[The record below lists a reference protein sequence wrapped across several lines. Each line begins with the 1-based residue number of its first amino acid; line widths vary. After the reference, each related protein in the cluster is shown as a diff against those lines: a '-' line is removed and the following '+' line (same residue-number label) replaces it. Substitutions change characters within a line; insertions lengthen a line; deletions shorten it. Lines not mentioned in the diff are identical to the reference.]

1 MSGVVFIVTS
11 GLYEDYHIEG
21 VFFSKELATL
31 FCEEFNGNL
40 RNVASARVEEFGLD
54 DASMAGLVLKEVKG
68 EALIRFN
75 PEKREA
81 EAYTPEYARTEKV
94 ALPPDHT
101 SKVFGDNTV
110 VVSTISPEHAL
121 EVAQKVAKDLYWDVS
136 GYVSQLR
143 KHG

>member
-11 GLYEDYHIEG
+11 GLYDDYHIEG
-21 VFFSKELATL
+21 VFLSKELATL
-31 FCEEFNGNL
+31 FSKEFNSNL
-40 RNVASARVEEFGLD
+40 RNVTQARVEEYGLD

-75 PEKREA
+75 PEKGEA
-81 EAYTPEYARTEKV
+81 EAYFPEYARTENV

-101 SKVFGDNTV
+101 SKVFENTV

-121 EVAQKVAKDLYWDVS
+121 KVAQEVAKSLYWDTS

-143 KHG
+143 KRD